1 MVCKRQESVIIL
13 SQKHK
18 LPGMAFSVLQ
28 SGSFFISLCSL
39 SRHHPI
45 LCIKPN
51 LPALAPPLYGMPCA
65 QLHSQAGLRLS
76 VYMSVPGGYGENPI
90 CVYTCH
96 PPGSTS
102 ISQQGAVA
110 RAQNR
115 RLVSNGNLFQM
126 PALPLTSCLTSCKLT
141 SGYFDFLLCRNGD
154 QRVVGRIKSLAICGA
169 PRRAPGTGE
178 GLWKDSSSLLT
189 ITVTT
194 GYCC

>member
-1 MVCKRQESVIIL
+1 MYKTKSPCLGSSSVWNALCPTPPPGWTAIVSVHVCPWRVRRASHL
-13 SQKHK
+13 CPY
-18 LPGMAFSVLQ
+18 LP
-28 SGSFFISLCSL
+28 
-39 SRHHPI
+39 
-45 LCIKPN
+45 
-51 LPALAPPLYGMPCA
+51 
-65 QLHSQAGLRLS
+65 
-76 VYMSVPGGYGENPI
+76 
-90 CVYTCH
+90 

-126 PALPLTSCLTSCKLT
+126 LALPLTSCLTSCKLT

-178 GLWKDSSSLLT
+178 GLWKDSSSLFI